1 MSVLLSQSIPP
12 SPSPPW
18 VHMLILYLIASLFL
32 LCTHHF
38 SRLHMY
44 ALICNICFSV
54 SDLLHSVWQ
63 TLGHKKEC
71 NWVFCGDADGPRSC
85 QWISFTCF
93 VRIPDKRPR
102 RRLGGILRLF
112 SVGWIS
118 SEIMNLGLLAASFPA
133 SQWEPTWKVELSR
146 EGKGE
151 KTEPWNII
159 RASHTSIFCKLM
171 DFHGLSSYKRQLKLK
186 RVSKTIFY

>member
-18 VHMLILYLIASLFL
+18 VHMLILYLIVSLFL

-44 ALICNICFSV
+44 ALIRNICFSV

-63 TLGHKKEC
+63 TLSCKKEW
-71 NWVFCGDADGPRSC
+71 NWVFCGDVDGPRSC
-85 QWISFTCF
+85 QWIFFTCF

-102 RRLGGILRLF
+102 RRLGGILCLF

-118 SEIMNLGLLAASFPA
+118 SEMMNLGLLAASFPA
-133 SQWEPTWKVELSR
+133 SQWEPAWKVELSR

-159 RASHTSIFCKLM
+159 RASCTSIFCKLM

-186 RVSKTIFY
+186 TVSKTIFY